1 MHPALPP
8 ETGILPSVAPNTQ
21 PSSPFYPT
29 DGPCGRP
36 ASKPATPAHPSP
48 LQPFC
53 TAHSHL
59 RAVCPAA
66 RIHHQ
71 TIIYCSQLV
80 QNRILHFNT
89 RPEYLPASP
98 SHAKSSAA
106 PIRRPPSPYVPA
118 SAAAKSSIQA
128 LYAAAKHSDLELPAG
143 VSPSKLRIARS
154 LHPGHHGMRQP
165 RQRRLRCKGPQR
177 RAKAGKRPPWAVS
190 GPAGDNYSSCP
201 AASVQSSGSSMGEM
215 GSGVI
220 FGEQKP
226 FCKQSQS
233 ATEQPCMAKIRL
245 FIQGIEHGARNGW
258 CVSQSQTAR
267 SCYALSFLRRK
278 DFRNPIMI
286 RPRQPIQQANHW
298 PPNHPPHP
306 PGSYQ
311 PCIAALEDIICLLF
325 GHSSTAQPPGKAA
338 HLPCLQSI
346 QLFNPN
352 LHIISVLSAYV
363 SAMVCV

>member
-71 TIIYCSQLV
+71 TIIYCSQLA

-128 LYAAAKHSDLELPAG
+128 LYAAAKRSNLELPAG
-143 VSPSKLRIARS
+143 AFTAKPRIARS
-154 LHPGHHGMRQP
+154 SRPGHLRLRQTVP
-165 RQRRLRCKGPQR
+165 RRLRRKGPQ
-177 RAKAGKRPPWAVS
+177 K
-190 GPAGDNYSSCP
+190 
-201 AASVQSSGSSMGEM
+201 
-215 GSGVI
+215 
-220 FGEQKP
+220 
-226 FCKQSQS
+226 
-233 ATEQPCMAKIRL
+233 
-245 FIQGIEHGARNGW
+245 
-258 CVSQSQTAR
+258 
-267 SCYALSFLRRK
+267 
-278 DFRNPIMI
+278 
-286 RPRQPIQQANHW
+286 
-298 PPNHPPHP
+298 
-306 PGSYQ
+306 
-311 PCIAALEDIICLLF
+311 
-325 GHSSTAQPPGKAA
+325 
-338 HLPCLQSI
+338 
-346 QLFNPN
+346 
-352 LHIISVLSAYV
+352 
-363 SAMVCV
+363 

>member
-1 MHPALPP
+1 MGRFRPRRGQLFKLPRSISA
-8 ETGILPSVAPNTQ
+8 EQRIKHGRDGLRGDIWGAKAVLQAVA
-21 PSSPFYPT
+21 
-29 DGPCGRP
+29 
-36 ASKPATPAHPSP
+36 
-48 LQPFC
+48 
-53 TAHSHL
+53 
-59 RAVCPAA
+59 
-66 RIHHQ
+66 
-71 TIIYCSQLV
+71 
-80 QNRILHFNT
+80 
-89 RPEYLPASP
+89 
-98 SHAKSSAA
+98 
-106 PIRRPPSPYVPA
+106 
-118 SAAAKSSIQA
+118 
-128 LYAAAKHSDLELPAG
+128 
-143 VSPSKLRIARS
+143 VS
-154 LHPGHHGMRQP
+154 
-165 RQRRLRCKGPQR
+165 R
-177 RAKAGKRPPWAVS
+177 RAAHVWLRYAFLFR
-190 GPAGDNYSSCP
+190 ASS
-201 AASVQSSGSSMGEM
+201 
-215 GSGVI
+215 
-220 FGEQKP
+220 
-226 FCKQSQS
+226 
-233 ATEQPCMAKIRL
+233 T
-245 FIQGIEHGARNGW
+245 GARNGW